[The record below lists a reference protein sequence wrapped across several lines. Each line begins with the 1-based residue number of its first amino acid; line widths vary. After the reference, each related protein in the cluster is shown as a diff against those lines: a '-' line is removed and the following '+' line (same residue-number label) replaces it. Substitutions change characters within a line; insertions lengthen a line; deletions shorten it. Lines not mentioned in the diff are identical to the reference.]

1 VEIFLIFYI
10 YKVFTITLPK
20 KKKELLPFFFNC
32 QRVVTINVV
41 QIPHTTYTYG
51 TIAEIKQDTITKLQ
65 LWINFYVHVCLLV
78 ADKLW
83 PLELVTYIASWDPM
97 LLLHSFIQ
105 KYETKLTKENKP
117 KVTCIIRRLY
127 CNFWSSF
134 TIGNFIPPSIKI
146 IIFYL

>member
-1 VEIFLIFYI
+1 
-10 YKVFTITLPK
+10 
-20 KKKELLPFFFNC
+20 LLPFFFNC

-117 KVTCIIRRLY
+117 KVTCI
-127 CNFWSSF
+127 N
-134 TIGNFIPPSIKI
+134 
-146 IIFYL
+146 